1 MLIFTSAVTPS
12 ADESTPWEH
21 KRVNARQNTNNEW
34 TSMSIL
40 LVAVKGAPLV
50 AQITPYRTLLHGEP
64 QGLCVGQIA
73 MHTAPHNSTW
83 RGRKTP
89 FGATFVFLIVVS

>member
-21 KRVNARQNTNNEW
+21 KRVNARQNTNNDW

-40 LVAVKGAPLV
+40 LVAVKGAP
-50 AQITPYRTLLHGEP
+50 
-64 QGLCVGQIA
+64 
-73 MHTAPHNSTW
+73 
-83 RGRKTP
+83 
-89 FGATFVFLIVVS
+89 